1 MASFNQITVLGNCVR
16 DPETR
21 RVGAHSVCKTSIA
34 INNKRGGKE
43 ETLFLNV
50 VLWNKTGEIAQQYLT
65 KGSSVLFSGRL
76 ACDTYEA
83 KDGTK
88 KQDWHIIANEMQ
100 LLSKRGEHTQTGFQG
115 SNRQE
120 APIPTEEP
128 EF

>member
-1 MASFNQITVLGNCVR
+1 MASFNQITVLGNCTR

-21 RVGAHSVCKTSIA
+21 SVGANTVCKTGIA
-34 INNKRGGKE
+34 VSRKFGGKE

-50 VLWNKTGEIAQQYLT
+50 TLWNKTGEIAQQYLT
-65 KGSSVLFSGRL
+65 KGSQVLFSGRL

-88 KQDWHIIANEMQ
+88 KQDWHIVANEMQ
-100 LLSKRGEHTQTGFQG
+100 LLSKKGEHAKTEPHY
-115 SNRQE
+115 E

-128 EF
+128 GF